1 MNELDNLKKIWQEG
15 NQSSIQLEK
24 KELEKMISKK
34 STGMLD
40 WLKLIAKIEDWANF
54 LVTIIFTAG
63 FAYFK
68 MWEWAIIFG
77 IIMLAVSFY
86 YHHLYKIIHRI
97 SYSENVLE
105 FLEDT
110 YAALKSF
117 LRKYLIGLIIISTL
131 SYVISFSL
139 SYQHNKQVVLDTMG
153 WIILITIGLIGLVF
167 SIGLVYLYYYLIY
180 GRKAIKLK
188 KMIKSLKDNS

>member
-1 MNELDNLKKIWQEG
+1 MNELDDLKKIWQQG
-15 NQSSIQLEK
+15 NQSSMQLEK
-24 KELEKMISKK
+24 PELEKMISKK

-54 LVTIIFTAG
+54 IVSILFTAV
-63 FAYFK
+63 FIYLK
-68 MWEWAIIFG
+68 MWDWAIVIGVF
-77 IIMLAVSFY
+77 MLSISLY
-86 YHHLYKIIHRI
+86 YHRLYKIIHNI

-117 LRKYLIGLIIISTL
+117 LKKYLVGLIVITTIS
-131 SYVISFSL
+131 YIISFSI
-139 SYQHNKQVVLDTMG
+139 SFNENNKVKLDMEG
-153 WIILITIGLIGLVF
+153 WIFLITVALMGFILSF
-167 SIGLVYLYYYLIY
+167 GLVYLYYYLIY

-188 KMIKSLKDNS
+188 KMIKSLKENG